1 MVSGLGHLG
10 WPALSKTDGERVLK
24 IVRGRSESLR
34 DAEIL
39 GEAAI
44 SVQWIKRKTAATQ
57 SPGQRREA
65 LILAA
70 KKIEAAIKSIEDLPE
85 ATQREI
91 DPEVLL
97 FRRTIKMTRPDG
109 GDGYYEH
116 ELQPGTLNQLHDRID
131 ALAKKITVKR
141 SGGKKTGPGGGRIEA
156 AKKRAAADC
165 ALAMLITFSSKA
177 PTLTDTGPYHKL
189 TALLF
194 KLATD
199 GKVGD
204 VEEVCRAR
212 QHAQGWAG
220 LTIDMWEMLFEVDG
234 VPKVFEDSD

>member
-1 MVSGLGHLG
+1 VMASGLGHLG

-24 IVRGRSESLR
+24 IVRGRSDSPR

-65 LILAA
+65 LILTA
-70 KKIEAAIKSIEDLPE
+70 KKIEAAIKSIEALPI
-85 ATQREI
+85 EI
-91 DPEVLL
+91 DPKAL
-97 FRRTIKMTRPDG
+97 RSTIKMTVEEGNHLTG
-109 GDGYYEH
+109 GAEYERW
-116 ELQPGTLNQLHDRID
+116 PGTLNQLHDRID
-131 ALAKKITVKR
+131 ALAKEITVKR

-156 AKKRAAADC
+156 AQKRAAADC
-165 ALAMLITFSSKA
+165 ALAMLTTFSSKA

-204 VEEVCRAR
+204 VEEACRAR
-212 QHAQGWAG
+212 RHARGTVSS
-220 LTIDMWEMLFEVDG
+220 LTFEMWEMLFDN
-234 VPKVFEDSD
+234 